1 MNKSA
6 PHGSFLAPKLS
17 SSTSSSSGA
26 ASASKASSDVTTWAS
41 TSASTSTSALTS
53 GSASTSALA
62 SMSASMS
69 AFVLKKVPAS
79 TATLRVRPFDASRRF
94 PIEVTPCPCPRT
106 HFFAVVV
113 ARRNDARAVEE
124 REDVDANIII
134 SVCLPLNSCSRSS
147 CNGTARRRMTKR
159 GGVIFYKKER
169 LDIDRGERTRVF
181 EKKNAHV
188 GSRRVVVFNI
198 TSQSSSSPFF
208 FSLLSVCPKSVLVFS
223 LSFFFFLIIFF
234 WKEDKTQ
241 KGAHKKTHQTKSKR
255 RRRRRES
262 VSTEK

>member
-26 ASASKASSDVTTWAS
+26 ASASKASSDVTTSAS

-106 HFFAVVV
+106 HFFAVVI

-159 GGVIFYKKER
+159 GVVIFYKKER
-169 LDIDRGERTRVF
+169 LDIEEEEGHAFLRKKMPTWEVVASSFSTRV
-181 EKKNAHV
+181 KV
-188 GSRRVVVFNI
+188 VVVVFL
-198 TSQSSSSPFF
+198 
-208 FSLLSVCPKSVLVFS
+208 SLFLSKSVLIFS
-223 LSFFFFLIIFF
+223 LSFFFLILFF
-234 WKEDKTQ
+234 WKEDTTQMKRGTQ
-241 KGAHKKTHQTKSKR
+241 KRHTRQKAKEEEEEEEER
-255 RRRRRES
+255 

>member
-1 MNKSA
+1 MNFPERARNRFGRCSTYATYA
-6 PHGSFLAPKLS
+6 PI
-17 SSTSSSSGA
+17 STSMRVF
-26 ASASKASSDVTTWAS
+26 SKRS
-41 TSASTSTSALTS
+41 T
-53 GSASTSALA
+53 ALA

-159 GGVIFYKKER
+159 GVVIFYKKER
-169 LDIDRGERTRVF
+169 LDIVD
-181 EKKNAHV
+181 
-188 GSRRVVVFNI
+188 
-198 TSQSSSSPFF
+198 
-208 FSLLSVCPKSVLVFS
+208 
-223 LSFFFFLIIFF
+223 
-234 WKEDKTQ
+234 
-241 KGAHKKTHQTKSKR
+241 
-255 RRRRRES
+255 
-262 VSTEK
+262 

>member
-26 ASASKASSDVTTWAS
+26 ASASKASSDVTTSAS

-159 GGVIFYKKER
+159 GVVIFYKKER
-169 LDIDRGERTRVF
+169 LDIEEEEGHAFLRKKKMPTWEVVASSFSTRV
-181 EKKNAHV
+181 K
-188 GSRRVVVFNI
+188 VVVVV
-198 TSQSSSSPFF
+198 
-208 FSLLSVCPKSVLVFS
+208 SLFKNSFVCPKSVLIFS
-223 LSFFFFLIIFF
+223 LSFFFLILFF
-234 WKEDKTQ
+234 WKEDTTQMKRGTQ
-241 KGAHKKTHQTKSKR
+241 KRHTRQKAKEEEEEEEEER
-255 RRRRRES
+255 
-262 VSTEK
+262 V

>member
-26 ASASKASSDVTTWAS
+26 ASASASSDVTTWAS
-41 TSASTSTSALTS
+41 TSASTSASALTS

-79 TATLRVRPFDASRRF
+79 TATLRVRPNRRF
-94 PIEVTPCPCPRT
+94 PPIEVFTPCPCPRT

-241 KGAHKKTHQTKSKR
+241 KGAHKKTHQTKKAK
-255 RRRRRES
+255 E
-262 VSTEK
+262 EEEEEEEECKH

>member
-159 GGVIFYKKER
+159 GVVIFYKKER
-169 LDIDRGERTRVF
+169 LDIEEEEGHAFLRKKKMPTWEVVASSFSTRVT
-181 EKKNAHV
+181 K
-188 GSRRVVVFNI
+188 S
-198 TSQSSSSPFF
+198 SSSSPFF
-208 FSLLSVCPKSVLVFS
+208 SLFFCLSKICLG
-223 LSFFFFLIIFF
+223 FFPFLFFDTFFLERRHDTNEKGHTKRHTRQKA
-234 WKEDKTQ
+234 KEEEEEEEEEE
-241 KGAHKKTHQTKSKR
+241 R
-255 RRRRRES
+255 
-262 VSTEK
+262 V